1 MDRRKFLKSLFI
13 GSVTL
18 AVGAKGLKE
27 ILTKEPEPET
37 PTRLSE
43 DVSVLS
49 SIDAEAELTT
59 ILSEYNYDE
68 IDREIVKMLI

>member
-13 GSVTL
+13 GSVAL

-27 ILTKEPEPET
+27 ILAKEPEPEI

-49 SIDAEAELTT
+49 SLDAEAELTA
-59 ILSEYNYDE
+59 ILSEYVYDE
-68 IDREIVKMLI
+68 IDREIVKMLV